1 MDETE
6 EVVTPEVEEAPE
18 TLSDETIA
26 EEEAEISSS
35 EEESAE

>member
-6 EVVTPEVEEAPE
+6 EVVAPEVEEAPE
-18 TLSDETIA
+18 NLSDETIA
-26 EEEAEISSS
+26 EEETSAT